1 MPVLGLKFAGFKCV
15 FELYTGCTMLYIVL
29 TRMLHFDR
37 NTMSHR
43 TLEVRHMDIYRNT
56 AAKNLGI
63 LQENVVNGLKEL
75 VQSFVLG
82 RD

>member
-1 MPVLGLKFAGFKCV
+1 
-15 FELYTGCTMLYIVL
+15 
-29 TRMLHFDR
+29 
-37 NTMSHR
+37 MSHR
-43 TLEVRHMDIYRNT
+43 TLEVRHVDIYRNT